1 MSRRTLLLSL
11 GLHVIMCTVAS
22 QMRAQPLPKDSA
34 LEVASFDSAWRR
46 IRDSYYD
53 AGMRGLDWNA
63 VRAELRRVVA
73 EVGDRAAARAAIR
86 QMLELLGESHFA
98 LLPGELIG
106 TGRSDP
112 PVNDGDLGIELR
124 LLDGVA
130 VVARVEDGSPAMYA
144 GVRPGWIVIS
154 IEGSDLPDFAGAGI
168 VASERERRLARMQAT
183 LQLQQRLGGPAGTP
197 VRIQFLDDRDV
208 RRDFT
213 LVRRAAS
220 GRLVRLGGLPPQ
232 RVRFE
237 WRRETTPLGCIGLVR
252 FDVWAPAIAPRFD
265 EAMSEL
271 RDCRG
276 VILDLRGNVG
286 GVAAMVM
293 GFAGYFFEHE
303 VALGSLR
310 MRGGELRYVA
320 NPRRVDR
327 NARPLAP
334 FSGQV
339 ALLVDELSA
348 STSEIFAAALQST
361 ERARVFGVP
370 TSGQALPSLATRLPN
385 GDLLV
390 YAIADFVAP
399 GNRRLEGCGVAPDEV
414 VLLDREGLLRGGDTV
429 LDRARGWIW
438 QAATFGAT
446 QRP

>member
-1 MSRRTLLLSL
+1 MSRRTLLLVT
-11 GLHVIMCTVAS
+11 GLHAVLCTVAS
-22 QMRAQPLPKDSA
+22 PVRAQPLPRDSA

-63 VRAELRRVVA
+63 VGAELRRLVA

-106 TGRSDP
+106 TGRSGP
-112 PVNDGDLGIELR
+112 PVSDGDLGIELR
-124 LLDGVA
+124 LLDGAA
-130 VVARVEDGSPAMYA
+130 VVASVEDGSPAMHA

-154 IEGSDLPDFAGAGI
+154 IEGRELPDFGGPGI
-168 VASERERRLARMQAT
+168 VASERERRLARLQAT
-183 LQLQQRLGGPAGTP
+183 LQLQQRVRGPAGTP
-197 VRIQFLDDRDV
+197 VRIQFLDGRDM
-208 RRDFT
+208 RRDLT
-213 LVRRAAS
+213 LVRRAAP
-220 GRLVRLGGLPPQ
+220 GQLVRLGGLPPQ

-237 WRRETTPLGCIGLVR
+237 WRRETTPLGCVGVVH
-252 FDVWAPAIAPRFD
+252 FDVWAPAIAPKFD

-271 RDCRG
+271 RDCQG
-276 VILDLRGNVG
+276 VVLDLRGNVG

-293 GFAGYFFEHE
+293 GISGYFFEDE
-303 VALGSLR
+303 VVLGSLR

-320 NPRRVDR
+320 NPRRVDK
-327 NARPLAP
+327 NAEPLAP
-334 FSGQV
+334 FRGQV

-414 VLLDREGLLRGGDTV
+414 VQLDREELLLGRDAV
-429 LDRARGWIW
+429 LDRARRWIW
-438 QAATFGAT
+438 QAATVGAT